1 MTTKV
6 KSIYHVE
13 NDTMIAYA
21 YSWPV
26 EEIAYNEI
34 APQPM
39 TPDPSWTFQVPQLNG
54 TLHSVFTNV
63 AALVAVAIF
72 SYCLC
77 KWSQYHKI
85 CPTPRVTFNE
95 QLAKKD
101 AELER
106 SVALNAKYVGKLDSI
121 RGKRALEREELKVV
135 TEELQWYCV
144 NHPILEAANLEL
156 IDQNARA
163 LKNLFDSEEELEGW
177 RKEAG
182 GLRERLTRLTAS
194 VASSPTHVAP
204 VRKTKAREENSDWKI
219 QLDTMKRQKEDAVA
233 NEVRSEAAKEQAFI
247 EREEGAKAKSDF
259 EAEIVALK
267 STNEDVT
274 GTVKKLEAENKEQA
288 KELESAIAKGDLL
301 ESTVHRLEEELKET
315 KDDLKNTEKAAR
327 PSVDNDALLQA
338 RDTTIGQLESK
349 IKILEGVELHAKE
362 LEKRYTADV
371 KDWDNSKME
380 YNNTIQSLRTQYD
393 IVTKNYNDNLQ
404 VHEHERNGLTQQV
417 EVARTYHQ
425 QSATHVN
432 HLKHILEGIMKGLAV
447 NGDLDSP
454 SGLETVRL
462 SILHSLGL
470 CTGYRSLILGVM
482 EKSGVVGSV
491 DNLDGLQTVQ
501 QKFIEFFDSFAPMQL
516 TPKVVRSLMEEL
528 TTLQKFK
535 AEMLASQ
542 SEGQTE
548 DPVAKLREVKAN
560 LKLVGQEL
568 IKARSEATESKGRIN
583 KLKEDLKRLDEQKKG
598 GNRASEVNQSKLRT
612 LEGDYEQLKKSMED
626 LESRRGPLTQQVED
640 LNNEVKKLRKEK
652 EDLKSQKWKLLN
664 QYNKARSEG
673 PKAEEQSPS
682 PEKRGHSN
690 GNHSDDEVLRSSKQA
705 RNSILAGGDGVS

>member
-1 MTTKV
+1 M
-6 KSIYHVE
+6 
-13 NDTMIAYA
+13 
-21 YSWPV
+21 
-26 EEIAYNEI
+26 
-34 APQPM
+34 
-39 TPDPSWTFQVPQLNG
+39 
-54 TLHSVFTNV
+54 
-63 AALVAVAIF
+63 
-72 SYCLC
+72 
-77 KWSQYHKI
+77 
-85 CPTPRVTFNE
+85 
-95 QLAKKD
+95 
-101 AELER
+101 
-106 SVALNAKYVGKLDSI
+106 
-121 RGKRALEREELKVV
+121 
-135 TEELQWYCV
+135 
-144 NHPILEAANLEL
+144 NHPILEAANLAL

-163 LKNLFDSEEELEGW
+163 LKHLVDSEEELEGS

-182 GLRERLTRLTAS
+182 GLRGRLTRLTAS
-194 VASSPTHVAP
+194 LASSPNHNAQ
-204 VRKTKAREENSDWKI
+204 VRKTKAREENPDWKI
-219 QLDTMKRQKEDAVA
+219 QLDVMKRQKEDAVA
-233 NEVRSEAAKEQAFI
+233 NEARSKAAKEQALLN
-247 EREEGAKAKSDF
+247 ERKAVEECSRKEKSLEILVEGSAKAKSDF

-267 STNEDVT
+267 STNEDLT
-274 GTVKKLEAENKEQA
+274 GAVKKLEGENKEQG
-288 KELESAIAKGDLL
+288 KELESATAKGDLL
-301 ESTVHRLEEELKET
+301 GSTVVRLEEELKET

-338 RDTTIGQLESK
+338 RDSTIGQLESK

-362 LEKRYTADV
+362 LEKRYAADV

-393 IVTKNYNDNLQ
+393 IVTKNYNNDLQ

-417 EVARTYHQ
+417 EEARTYHR
-425 QSATHVN
+425 QSASHVN
-432 HLKHILEGIMKGLAV
+432 HLKQTLEETMKGLAV

-516 TPKVVRSLMEEL
+516 TPKVVRSVMEEL

-535 AEMLASQ
+535 TQMLASQ
-542 SEGQTE
+542 SEGQSE
-548 DPVAKLREVKAN
+548 DPGAKLRQVQAN
-560 LKLVGQEL
+560 LQFVGQAL
-568 IKARSEATESKGRIN
+568 IKARSEASEKQIKIQ
-583 KLKEDLKRLDEQKKG
+583 KLTDDLKRVDGLKKG
-598 GNRASEVNQSKLRT
+598 GDRASEVNQSKLRT
-612 LEGDYEQLKKSMED
+612 LEGDYDQLKKSMED

-673 PKAEEQSPS
+673 PKAGEQSPS

-705 RNSILAGGDGVS
+705 RNNILAGGNGVS

>member
-1 MTTKV
+1 M
-6 KSIYHVE
+6 SPE
-13 NDTMIAYA
+13 
-21 YSWPV
+21 
-26 EEIAYNEI
+26 
-34 APQPM
+34 
-39 TPDPSWTFQVPQLNG
+39 PSWTFQVPQLNG
-54 TLHSVFTNV
+54 TLHSVFANIV
-63 AALVAVAIF
+63 ALIAVAIF

-95 QLAKKD
+95 QLARKD
-101 AELER
+101 AERAR
-106 SVALNAKYVGKLDSI
+106 SVALNAKYVEKLDSI

-135 TEELQWYCV
+135 TKELQWYCV
-144 NHPILEAANLEL
+144 NHPILEAANLAL

-163 LKNLFDSEEELEGW
+163 LKHLVDSEEELEGS

-182 GLRERLTRLTAS
+182 GLRGRLTRLTAS
-194 VASSPTHVAP
+194 LASSPNHNAQ
-204 VRKTKAREENSDWKI
+204 VRKTKAREENPDWKI
-219 QLDTMKRQKEDAVA
+219 QLDVMKRQKEDAVA
-233 NEVRSEAAKEQAFI
+233 NEARSKAAKEQALLN
-247 EREEGAKAKSDF
+247 ERKAVEECSRKEKSLEILVEGSAKAKSDF

-267 STNEDVT
+267 STNEDLT
-274 GTVKKLEAENKEQA
+274 GAVKKLEGENKEQG
-288 KELESAIAKGDLL
+288 KELESATAKGDLL
-301 ESTVHRLEEELKET
+301 GSTVVRLEEELKET

-338 RDTTIGQLESK
+338 RDSTIGQLESK

-362 LEKRYTADV
+362 LEKRYAADV

-393 IVTKNYNDNLQ
+393 IVTKNYNNDLQ

-417 EVARTYHQ
+417 EEARTYHR
-425 QSATHVN
+425 QSASHVN
-432 HLKHILEGIMKGLAV
+432 HLKQTLEETMKGLAV

-516 TPKVVRSLMEEL
+516 TPKVVRSVMEEL

-535 AEMLASQ
+535 TQMLASQ
-542 SEGQTE
+542 SEGQSE
-548 DPVAKLREVKAN
+548 DPGAKLRQVQAN
-560 LKLVGQEL
+560 LQFVGQAL
-568 IKARSEATESKGRIN
+568 IKARSEASEKQIKIQ
-583 KLKEDLKRLDEQKKG
+583 KLTDDLKRVDGLKKG
-598 GNRASEVNQSKLRT
+598 GDRASEVNQSKLRT
-612 LEGDYEQLKKSMED
+612 LEGDYDQLKKSMED

-673 PKAEEQSPS
+673 PKAGEQSPS

-705 RNSILAGGDGVS
+705 RNNILAGGNGVS